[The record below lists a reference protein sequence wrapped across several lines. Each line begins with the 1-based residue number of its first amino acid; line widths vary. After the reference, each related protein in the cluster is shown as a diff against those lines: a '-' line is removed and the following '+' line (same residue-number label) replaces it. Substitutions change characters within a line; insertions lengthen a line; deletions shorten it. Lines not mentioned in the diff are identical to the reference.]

1 MFKIKEEE
9 KQRQIREANE
19 VFEKILRISSK
30 TKEEIYYVPRN
41 LNEQKK
47 LFLENK
53 ILNPKFKYLKTPY
66 NPNREI
72 ERLKKIKVNRKN
84 KFYKFLKEIIEEKI
98 LNLEN
103 TKNLGDSNKRLK
115 ISLQKYGKTKKRLVK
130 KAKKDLEKLKGHV
143 REKKEIS
150 AKEISKAL
158 EKAIKSYGIQVKR
171 GRKKKEGYWNIIGRK
186 KPETSIDPLL
196 KEISYCKKRM
206 FSKES
211 LKRLPN
217 HEISRHLLSA
227 ENASIQPIKIFR
239 TGVRGYLPTEEGLA
253 MWCEEQT
260 KTLDLTAFQ
269 KYAARY
275 LLADLAIRKKTFREC
290 FQELIKYGIDA
301 DEAWET
307 TKRCFY
313 GGDGK
318 NPSSVKVQV
327 YYQGYHEIKDFL
339 KKNKKIN
346 KSIFWIGKFKLK
358 DLKIITKLLKQ
369 GYLTKPKYLPYFI
382 K

>member
-130 KAKKDLEKLKGHV
+130 KAKRDYFSHLRKKETLPTSQTILERIKSASEGSADWNTVQNLAYKNYLETGETNQDKNWEIAQEKL
-143 REKKEIS
+143 
-150 AKEISKAL
+150 A
-158 EKAIKSYGIQVKR
+158 KSYNRVLER
-171 GRKKKEGYWNIIGRK
+171 IGQIH
-186 KPETSIDPLL
+186 T
-196 KEISYCKKRM
+196 
-206 FSKES
+206 
-211 LKRLPN
+211 
-217 HEISRHLLSA
+217 
-227 ENASIQPIKIFR
+227 
-239 TGVRGYLPTEEGLA
+239 PTANL
-253 MWCEEQT
+253 
-260 KTLDLTAFQ
+260 
-269 KYAARY
+269 
-275 LLADLAIRKKTFREC
+275 
-290 FQELIKYGIDA
+290 
-301 DEAWET
+301 
-307 TKRCFY
+307 
-313 GGDGK
+313 
-318 NPSSVKVQV
+318 
-327 YYQGYHEIKDFL
+327 
-339 KKNKKIN
+339 
-346 KSIFWIGKFKLK
+346 
-358 DLKIITKLLKQ
+358 
-369 GYLTKPKYLPYFI
+369 
-382 K
+382 